1 MWLAESACIK
11 ILRPTCK
18 CPFALLNLPG
28 TYYEHTL
35 RLAINP
41 DLMVSLSHLNKIR
54 LIRQLK
60 FTECEYGLNAI
71 LSLRE
76 PVSVDDFASIP
87 LLHKS
92 LTNINT
98 QLFIKMTVT
107 QTPGIS
113 VTNYPQRCRRSNS
126 RKDFLC

>member
-1 MWLAESACIK
+1 MWLAESTCIK
-11 ILRPTCK
+11 ILLATCK
-18 CPFALLNLPG
+18 CPSALLNLPG
-28 TYYEHTL
+28 TYYEHTS

-60 FTECEYGLNAI
+60 FTEWEYGPNAI

-76 PVSVDDFASIP
+76 PVSADDFASIP

-92 LTNINT
+92 LTTINI
-98 QLFIKMTVT
+98 QLIITKTVP
-107 QTPGIS
+107 QICGAS
-113 VTNYPQRCRRSNS
+113 MVNYTQRCCRSNS
-126 RKDFLC
+126 MKDFLC